1 MEQKR
6 RTVCTKMFI
15 VTHTIKILE
24 ITQLSISSK
33 IIKWSMLQSFKI
45 GNYDGHKRNMVKNA
59 YGLMQ
64 SKKVGKQALP
74 TI

>member
-1 MEQKR
+1 MGQKR

-33 IIKWSMLQSFKI
+33 IIKWSMLQLLKI
-45 GNYDGHKRNMVKNA
+45 GNYDGHKRNMVKR
-59 YGLMQ
+59 LM
-64 SKKVGKQALP
+64 A
-74 TI
+74 

>member
-1 MEQKR
+1 MLVIFDTVIMYMEQKR
-6 RTVCTKMFI
+6 ITVCTKMFI

-45 GNYDGHKRNMVKNA
+45 GNYDGHKRNMAKM
-59 YGLMQ
+59 LM
-64 SKKVGKQALP
+64 A
-74 TI
+74 